1 MKKIIVTI
9 VVVLMVI
16 ALGIKGKALLKQ
28 REAEV
33 KNETLPTAELITAHV
48 VKPIKGELQNKEPYL
63 AQILSKKSIKLS
75 TRVAGFVEK
84 VYVQESQ
91 FVKKGDLLVT
101 IDSIDLRSN
110 IDALKATLNAQ
121 KSDLALAYSIYK
133 TDKKLYE
140 VGGLAKQ
147 RLKMSKV
154 SLNAKEAV
162 VESTTQKLAQANHQL
177 SYLQIRAP
185 FDGEIDTLLLHKG
198 DLAVASKPILALS
211 TKEKKLIFSYAPTKE
226 SKIVKGKKVFVDSKE
241 IGFIKTIYTT
251 SKNALSTAE
260 VALTKKI
267 ELPAGSNINIEV
279 LIAKEEG
286 CIIPKNTILHKKDG
300 VFVLEYKDKAFVLVE
315 IEVKLQSRDKILIS
329 NCPNNP
335 IAQASEVKLANLLAH
350 KEVKIIGENYE

>member
-9 VVVLMVI
+9 IVVLMFI

-28 REAEV
+28 RQAEI
-33 KNETLPTAELITAHV
+33 KNETLPAVELITAHV
-48 VKPIKGELQNKEPYL
+48 VKPIEGELQNKEPYL

-75 TRVAGFVEK
+75 TRVAGFIEK

-91 FVKKGDLLVT
+91 FVKKTDLLVA
-101 IDSIDLRSN
+101 IDSIELRSN

-121 KSDLALAYSIYK
+121 KSDLALAYRIYK

-162 VESTTQKLAQANHQL
+162 VENTTQKLAQANHQL
-177 SYLQIRAP
+177 SYHQIRAP

-198 DLAVASKPILALS
+198 DLAVASKPILTLS
-211 TKEKKLIFSYAPTKE
+211 AKEKKLIFSYAPTKE
-226 SKIVKGKKVFVDSKE
+226 SKIVKDRKVFVDSKE

-260 VALTKKI
+260 VALTTEI
-267 ELPAGSNINIEV
+267 GLPVGSNINIEV

-300 VFVLEYKDKAFVLVE
+300 LFVLEYKNRAFVLVE
-315 IEVKLQSRDKILIS
+315 IEVKLQSKDKALIS
-329 NCPNNP
+329 TCPNNP
-335 IAQASEVKLANLLAH
+335 IAQASEVKLVNLLAH
-350 KEVKIIGENYE
+350 KEVKIIGEGYE